1 MKPEQE
7 QLDAPGE
14 DPGEESI
21 EALERAGDIDGLLV
35 LARRYRTGDGVAADL
50 EATFS
55 AYEAAGRLGSG
66 DAHYAIALF
75 HLTGRI
81 PNAESSAGLA
91 RLREAADAGHLQA
104 RVYLGNLYASGTHYK
119 RDPEKAEVWYRSAA
133 RAANVEAEP
142 GSTAYATALAELGCG
157 AWVKRAD
164 LVDDSSR
171 EALARKAKN
180 LGFREGEISEPLAT
194 GGPVSRGPASLP
206 RSTDTTS
213 PVSTPPRS
221 QNTDAD
227 SDTDTADAATE
238 ERSSPR
244 NVKKQLPSPK
254 VDASPREPR
263 FTPGPGL
270 AAFMY
275 ATLFLGAAAG
285 AGYALE
291 QGATYMLQHKT
302 DVPLFGG
309 HIERI
314 GPLAL
319 LVFGIL
325 PTLIVYKTRTWLRAI
340 PGGILGAG
348 AGWVLWGTGQWQW
361 LPSRIHQ
368 TGVFTCAGF
377 LAVLLV
383 FGFAGGARRKPAP
396 NEAKL

>member
-7 QLDAPGE
+7 QLDARGE
-14 DPGEESI
+14 DAGEESI

-142 GSTAYATALAELGCG
+142 GSAAYATALAELGCG

-164 LVDDSSR
+164 LVDDTSR
-171 EALARKAKN
+171 EALARKARN
-180 LGFREGEISEPLAT
+180 LGYRESEVSEPLA
-194 GGPVSRGPASLP
+194 GVGPASRAPLSIGRSDEAAVLP
-206 RSTDTTS
+206 STA
-213 PVSTPPRS
+213 PRAE
-221 QNTDAD
+221 N
-227 SDTDTADAATE
+227 ADAASDVDTAEAEPE
-238 ERSSPR
+238 ERSTPR
-244 NVKKQLPSPK
+244 NVKKQLPAPK

-291 QGATYMLQHKT
+291 QGATYMLQRKSE
-302 DVPLFGG
+302 VPLFGE

-325 PTLIVYKTRTWLRAI
+325 PTLIVYKTKTWFRAI

-396 NEAKL
+396 SETKL